1 MQFTNKEIRRITYP
15 VLISLLMQQL
25 IGLTDTA
32 YLGRVGEVELGAS
45 AVASMYYLAIYMLGF
60 GFSVGAQILI
70 ARRNGEKKYHR
81 IGAIFMQGTLFLLI
95 IATGVFILSKIY
107 SPQVLHLMIKSKDV
121 YHAAIDYMDWRV
133 YGFFF
138 SFTSAMFRAFYIGTT
153 QTKILTINS
162 IFMVFTNMVLNY
174 LLIFGKL
181 GFPVM
186 GIAGAAIASSIS
198 EAVSVVFFCIYTR
211 RKINYKLYKLF
222 YFAGFKIKTLFEI
235 LNVSFWTMMQ
245 SFIST
250 GSWLVFFIAIEHLGE
265 RSLAITNIVRN
276 TSALLFIFVNAFAST
291 GSSLVSNLIG
301 KEEIKQVM
309 PLCNSIIKNCYC
321 FVIPLALIIG
331 IFPTLFLRI
340 YTDTPDLIINALPS
354 LWVMLSAYIV
364 AVPAFVYFFAVSG
377 TGSTRS
383 TLLIELFSLCIYVGY
398 IIYVT
403 VYLKMDVAICWTSD
417 IVYYTMIFTSFF
429 YLWKGNWQNRKI

>member
-1 MQFTNKEIRRITYP
+1 MQFTSKEIRHITYP

-70 ARRNGEKKYHR
+70 ARRNGEKQYHR
-81 IGAIFMQGTLFLLI
+81 IGAIFMQGTLFLLV
-95 IATGVFILSKIY
+95 IATCVFILSKVY
-107 SPQVLHLMIKSKDV
+107 SPQLLHLMIKSKDV
-121 YHAAIDYMDWRV
+121 YYAAIDYMDWRV

-138 SFTSAMFRAFYIGTT
+138 SFISVMFRAFYIGTT
-153 QTKILTINS
+153 QTKTLTINS
-162 IFMVFTNMVLNY
+162 VVMVLTNMILNY
-174 LLIFGKL
+174 ILIFGKL
-181 GFPVM
+181 GFPAM

-198 EAVSVVFFCIYTR
+198 EAVSVIFFCIYTHQ
-211 RKINYKLYKLF
+211 KVNYKLYRLF
-222 YFAGFKIKTLFEI
+222 HFAGFKIKTLLEI
-235 LNVSFWTMMQ
+235 LNVSFWTMIQ

-301 KEEIKQVM
+301 NGEIKKVM
-309 PLCNSIIKNCYC
+309 PLCNNIIRNCYC
-321 FVIPLALIIG
+321 FVIPLAIIIA
-331 IFPTLFLRI
+331 IFPTMFLRI
-340 YTDTPDLIINALPS
+340 YTDNPDLIANALPS

-383 TLLIELFSLCIYVGY
+383 TLFIELCSLCIYVGY
-398 IIYVT
+398 IVYIA

-417 IVYYTMIFTSFF
+417 IVYYAMIFTSFF
-429 YLWKGNWQNRKI
+429 YLWKGNWQNKKI

>member
-1 MQFTNKEIRRITYP
+1 MQFTSKEIRHITYP

-70 ARRNGEKKYHR
+70 ARRNGEKQYHR
-81 IGAIFMQGTLFLLI
+81 IGAIFMQGTLFLLV
-95 IATGVFILSKIY
+95 IATCVFILSKVY
-107 SPQVLHLMIKSKDV
+107 SPQLLHLMITSKDV

-138 SFTSAMFRAFYIGTT
+138 SFISVMFRAFYIGTT
-153 QTKILTINS
+153 QTKTLTINS
-162 IFMVFTNMVLNY
+162 IVMVLTNMILNY
-174 LLIFGKL
+174 ILIFGKL
-181 GFPVM
+181 GFPAM

-198 EAVSVVFFCIYTR
+198 EAVSVIFFCIYTHQ
-211 RKINYKLYKLF
+211 KVNYKLYRLF
-222 YFAGFKIKTLFEI
+222 HFAGFKIKTLLEI
-235 LNVSFWTMMQ
+235 LNVSFWTMIQ

-301 KEEIKQVM
+301 NGEIKKVM
-309 PLCNSIIKNCYC
+309 PLCNNIIRNCYC
-321 FVIPLALIIG
+321 FVIPLAIIIA
-331 IFPTLFLRI
+331 IFPTMFLRI
-340 YTDTPDLIINALPS
+340 YTDTPDLIANALPS

-383 TLLIELFSLCIYVGY
+383 TLFIELCSLCIYVGY
-398 IIYVT
+398 IVYIA
-403 VYLKMDVAICWTSD
+403 VYLKMDVTICWTSD
-417 IVYYTMIFTSFF
+417 IVYYAMIFTSFF
-429 YLWKGNWQNRKI
+429 YLWKGNWQNKKI

>member
-1 MQFTNKEIRRITYP
+1 MQFTSKEIRHITYP

-70 ARRNGEKKYHR
+70 ARRNGEKQYHR
-81 IGAIFMQGTLFLLI
+81 IGAIFMQGTLFLLV
-95 IATGVFILSKIY
+95 IATCVFILSKVY
-107 SPQVLHLMIKSKDV
+107 SPQLLHLMIKSKDV

-138 SFTSAMFRAFYIGTT
+138 SFISVMFRAFYIGTT
-153 QTKILTINS
+153 QTKTLTINS
-162 IFMVFTNMVLNY
+162 VVMVLTNMILNY
-174 LLIFGKL
+174 ILIFGKL
-181 GFPVM
+181 GFPAM

-198 EAVSVVFFCIYTR
+198 EAVSVIFFCIYTHQ
-211 RKINYKLYKLF
+211 KVNYKLYRLF
-222 YFAGFKIKTLFEI
+222 HFASFKIKTLLEI
-235 LNVSFWTMMQ
+235 LNVSFWTMIQ

-301 KEEIKQVM
+301 NGEIKKVM
-309 PLCNSIIKNCYC
+309 PLCNNIIRNCYC
-321 FVIPLALIIG
+321 FVIPLAIIIA
-331 IFPTLFLRI
+331 IFPTMFLRI
-340 YTDTPDLIINALPS
+340 YTDTPDLIANALPS

-383 TLLIELFSLCIYVGY
+383 TLFIELCSLYVGY
-398 IIYVT
+398 IVYIA

-417 IVYYTMIFTSFF
+417 IVYYAMIFTSFF
-429 YLWKGNWQNRKI
+429 YLWKGNWQNKKI

>member
-1 MQFTNKEIRRITYP
+1 MQFTSKEIRHITYP

-70 ARRNGEKKYHR
+70 ARRNGEKQYHR
-81 IGAIFMQGTLFLLI
+81 IGAIFMQGTLFLLV
-95 IATGVFILSKIY
+95 IATCVFILSKVY
-107 SPQVLHLMIKSKDV
+107 SPQLLHLMIKSKDV

-138 SFTSAMFRAFYIGTT
+138 SFISVMFRAFYIGTT
-153 QTKILTINS
+153 QTKTLTINS
-162 IFMVFTNMVLNY
+162 VVMVLTNMILNY
-174 LLIFGKL
+174 ILIFGKL
-181 GFPVM
+181 GFPAM

-198 EAVSVVFFCIYTR
+198 EAVSVIFFCIYTHQ
-211 RKINYKLYKLF
+211 KVNYKLYRLF
-222 YFAGFKIKTLFEI
+222 HFAGFKIKTLLEI
-235 LNVSFWTMMQ
+235 LNVSFWTMIQ

-265 RSLAITNIVRN
+265 RSLSITNIVRN

-301 KEEIKQVM
+301 NGEIKKVM
-309 PLCNSIIKNCYC
+309 PLCNNIIRNCYC
-321 FVIPLALIIG
+321 FVIPLAIIIA
-331 IFPTLFLRI
+331 IFPTMFLRI
-340 YTDTPDLIINALPS
+340 YTDTPDLIANALPS

-383 TLLIELFSLCIYVGY
+383 TLFIELYSLCIYVGY
-398 IIYVT
+398 IVYIA

-417 IVYYTMIFTSFF
+417 IVYYAMIFTSFF
-429 YLWKGNWQNRKI
+429 YLWKGNWQNKKI

>member
-1 MQFTNKEIRRITYP
+1 MQFTSKEIRHITYP

-45 AVASMYYLAIYMLGF
+45 AGASMYYLAIYMLGF

-70 ARRNGEKKYHR
+70 ARRNGEKQYHR
-81 IGAIFMQGTLFLLI
+81 IGAIFMQGTLFLLV
-95 IATGVFILSKIY
+95 IATCVFILSKVY
-107 SPQVLHLMIKSKDV
+107 SPQLLHLMIKSKDV

-138 SFTSAMFRAFYIGTT
+138 SFISVMFRAFYIGTT
-153 QTKILTINS
+153 QTKTLTINS
-162 IFMVFTNMVLNY
+162 VVMVLTNMILNY
-174 LLIFGKL
+174 ILIFGKL
-181 GFPVM
+181 GFPAM

-198 EAVSVVFFCIYTR
+198 EAVSVIFFCIYTHQ
-211 RKINYKLYKLF
+211 KVNYKLYRLF
-222 YFAGFKIKTLFEI
+222 HFASFKIKTLLEI
-235 LNVSFWTMMQ
+235 LNVSFWTMIQ

-301 KEEIKQVM
+301 NGEIKKVM
-309 PLCNSIIKNCYC
+309 PLCNNIIRNCYC
-321 FVIPLALIIG
+321 FVIPLAIIIA
-331 IFPTLFLRI
+331 IFPTMFLRI
-340 YTDTPDLIINALPS
+340 YTDTPDLIANALPS

-383 TLLIELFSLCIYVGY
+383 TLFIELCSLCIYVGY
-398 IIYVT
+398 IVYIA

-417 IVYYTMIFTSFF
+417 IVYYAMIFTSFF
-429 YLWKGNWQNRKI
+429 YLWKGNWQNKKI

>member
-1 MQFTNKEIRRITYP
+1 MQFTSKEIRHITYP

-70 ARRNGEKKYHR
+70 ARRNGEKQYHR
-81 IGAIFMQGTLFLLI
+81 IGAIFMQGTLFLLV
-95 IATGVFILSKIY
+95 IATCVFILSKVY
-107 SPQVLHLMIKSKDV
+107 SPQLLHLMIKSKDV

-138 SFTSAMFRAFYIGTT
+138 SFISVMFRAFYIGTT
-153 QTKILTINS
+153 QTKTLTINS
-162 IFMVFTNMVLNY
+162 VVMVLTNMILNY
-174 LLIFGKL
+174 ILIFGKL
-181 GFPVM
+181 GFPAM

-198 EAVSVVFFCIYTR
+198 EAVSVIFFCIYTHQ
-211 RKINYKLYKLF
+211 KVNYKLYRLF
-222 YFAGFKIKTLFEI
+222 HFAGFKIKTLLEI
-235 LNVSFWTMMQ
+235 LNVSFWTMIQ

-301 KEEIKQVM
+301 NGEIKKVM
-309 PLCNSIIKNCYC
+309 PLCNNIIRNCYC
-321 FVIPLALIIG
+321 FVIPLAIIIA
-331 IFPTLFLRI
+331 IFPTMFLRI
-340 YTDTPDLIINALPS
+340 YTDNPDLIANALPS

-383 TLLIELFSLCIYVGY
+383 TLFIELCSLCIYVGY
-398 IIYVT
+398 IVYIA

-417 IVYYTMIFTSFF
+417 IVYYAMIFTSFF
-429 YLWKGNWQNRKI
+429 YLWKGNWQNKKI

>member
-1 MQFTNKEIRRITYP
+1 MQFTSKEIRHITYP

-70 ARRNGEKKYHR
+70 ARRNGEKQYHR
-81 IGAIFMQGTLFLLI
+81 IGAIFMQGTLFLLV
-95 IATGVFILSKIY
+95 IATCVFILSKVY
-107 SPQVLHLMIKSKDV
+107 SPQLLHLMIKSKDV
-121 YHAAIDYMDWRV
+121 YYAAIDYMDWRV

-138 SFTSAMFRAFYIGTT
+138 SFISVMFRAFYIGTT
-153 QTKILTINS
+153 QTKTLTINS
-162 IFMVFTNMVLNY
+162 VVMVLTNMILNY
-174 LLIFGKL
+174 ILIFGKL
-181 GFPVM
+181 GFPAM

-198 EAVSVVFFCIYTR
+198 EAVSVIFFCIYTHQ
-211 RKINYKLYKLF
+211 KVNYKLYRLF
-222 YFAGFKIKTLFEI
+222 HFAGFKIKTLLEI
-235 LNVSFWTMMQ
+235 LNVSFWTMIQ

-301 KEEIKQVM
+301 NGEIKKVM
-309 PLCNSIIKNCYC
+309 PLCNNIIRNCYC
-321 FVIPLALIIG
+321 FVIPLAIIIA
-331 IFPTLFLRI
+331 IFPTMFLRI
-340 YTDTPDLIINALPS
+340 YTDTPDLIANALPS

-383 TLLIELFSLCIYVGY
+383 TLFIELCSLSIYVGY
-398 IIYVT
+398 IVYIA

-417 IVYYTMIFTSFF
+417 IVYYAMIFTSFF
-429 YLWKGNWQNRKI
+429 YLWKGNWQNKKI

>member
-211 RKINYKLYKLF
+211 RKINYKLF

-301 KEEIKQVM
+301 KGEIKQVM

>member
-1 MQFTNKEIRRITYP
+1 MQFTSKEIRHITYP

-70 ARRNGEKKYHR
+70 ARRNGEKQYHR
-81 IGAIFMQGTLFLLI
+81 IGAIFMQGTLFLLV
-95 IATGVFILSKIY
+95 IATCVFILSKVY
-107 SPQVLHLMIKSKDV
+107 SPQLLHLMIKSKDV

-138 SFTSAMFRAFYIGTT
+138 SFISVMFRAFYIGTT
-153 QTKILTINS
+153 QTKTLTINS
-162 IFMVFTNMVLNY
+162 VVMVLTNMILNY
-174 LLIFGKL
+174 ILIFGKL
-181 GFPVM
+181 GFPAM

-198 EAVSVVFFCIYTR
+198 EAVSVIFFCIYTHQ
-211 RKINYKLYKLF
+211 KVNYKLYRLF
-222 YFAGFKIKTLFEI
+222 HFAGFKIKTLLEI
-235 LNVSFWTMMQ
+235 LNVSFWTMIQ

-301 KEEIKQVM
+301 NGEIKKVM
-309 PLCNSIIKNCYC
+309 PLCNNIIRNCYC
-321 FVIPLALIIG
+321 FIIPLAIIIA
-331 IFPTLFLRI
+331 IFPTMFLRI
-340 YTDTPDLIINALPS
+340 YTDTPDLIANALPS

-383 TLLIELFSLCIYVGY
+383 TLFIELCSLCIYVGY
-398 IIYVT
+398 IVYIA

-417 IVYYTMIFTSFF
+417 IVYYAMIFTSFF
-429 YLWKGNWQNRKI
+429 YLWKGNWQNKKI

>member
-1 MQFTNKEIRRITYP
+1 MQFTSKEIRHITYP

-70 ARRNGEKKYHR
+70 ARRNGEKQYHR
-81 IGAIFMQGTLFLLI
+81 IGAIFMQGTLFLLV
-95 IATGVFILSKIY
+95 IATCVFILSKVY
-107 SPQVLHLMIKSKDV
+107 SPQLLHLMIKSKDV

-138 SFTSAMFRAFYIGTT
+138 SFISVMFRAFYIGTT
-153 QTKILTINS
+153 QTKTLTINS
-162 IFMVFTNMVLNY
+162 VVMVLTNMILNY
-174 LLIFGKL
+174 ILIFGKL
-181 GFPVM
+181 GFPAM

-198 EAVSVVFFCIYTR
+198 EAVSVIFFCIYTHQ
-211 RKINYKLYKLF
+211 KVKYKLYRLF
-222 YFAGFKIKTLFEI
+222 HFAGFKIKTLLEI
-235 LNVSFWTMMQ
+235 LNVSFWTMIQ

-301 KEEIKQVM
+301 NGEIKKVM
-309 PLCNSIIKNCYC
+309 PLCNNIIRNCYC
-321 FVIPLALIIG
+321 FVIPLAIIIA
-331 IFPTLFLRI
+331 IFPTMFLRI
-340 YTDTPDLIINALPS
+340 YTDTPDLIANALPS

-383 TLLIELFSLCIYVGY
+383 TLFIELCSLCIYVGY
-398 IIYVT
+398 IVYIA

-417 IVYYTMIFTSFF
+417 IVYYAMIFTSFF
-429 YLWKGNWQNRKI
+429 YLWKGNWQNKKI

>member
-1 MQFTNKEIRRITYP
+1 MQFTSKEIRHITYP

-70 ARRNGEKKYHR
+70 ARRNGEKQYHR
-81 IGAIFMQGTLFLLI
+81 IGAIFMQGTLFLLV
-95 IATGVFILSKIY
+95 IATCVFILSKVY
-107 SPQVLHLMIKSKDV
+107 SPQLLHLMIKSKDV

-138 SFTSAMFRAFYIGTT
+138 SFISVMFRAFYIGTT
-153 QTKILTINS
+153 QTKTLTINS
-162 IFMVFTNMVLNY
+162 VVMVLTNMILNY
-174 LLIFGKL
+174 ILIFGKL
-181 GFPVM
+181 GFPAM

-198 EAVSVVFFCIYTR
+198 EAVSVIFFCIYTHQ
-211 RKINYKLYKLF
+211 KVNYKLYRLF
-222 YFAGFKIKTLFEI
+222 HFAGFKIKTLLEI
-235 LNVSFWTMMQ
+235 LNVSFWTMIQ

-301 KEEIKQVM
+301 NGEIKKVM
-309 PLCNSIIKNCYC
+309 PLCNNIIRNCYC
-321 FVIPLALIIG
+321 FVIPLAIIIA
-331 IFPTLFLRI
+331 IFPTMFLRI
-340 YTDTPDLIINALPS
+340 YTDTPDLIANALPS

-383 TLLIELFSLCIYVGY
+383 TLFIELCSLCIYVGY
-398 IIYVT
+398 IVYIA
-403 VYLKMDVAICWTSD
+403 VYLKMDVAICWPAD
-417 IVYYTMIFTSFF
+417 IVYYAMLFTSFF
-429 YLWKGNWQNRKI
+429 YLWKGNWQNKKI

>member
-1 MQFTNKEIRRITYP
+1 MQFTSKEIRHITYP

-70 ARRNGEKKYHR
+70 ARRNGEKQYHR
-81 IGAIFMQGTLFLLI
+81 IGAIFMQGTLFLLV
-95 IATGVFILSKIY
+95 IATCVFILSKVY
-107 SPQVLHLMIKSKDV
+107 SPQLLHLMIKSKDV

-138 SFTSAMFRAFYIGTT
+138 SFISVMFRAFYIGTT
-153 QTKILTINS
+153 QTKTLTINS
-162 IFMVFTNMVLNY
+162 VVMVLTNMILNY
-174 LLIFGKL
+174 ILIFGKL
-181 GFPVM
+181 GFPAM

-198 EAVSVVFFCIYTR
+198 EAVSVIFFCIYTHQ
-211 RKINYKLYKLF
+211 KVNYKLYRLF
-222 YFAGFKIKTLFEI
+222 HFAGFKIKTLLEI
-235 LNVSFWTMMQ
+235 LNVSFWTMIQ

-301 KEEIKQVM
+301 NGEIKKVM
-309 PLCNSIIKNCYC
+309 PLCNNIIRNCYC
-321 FVIPLALIIG
+321 FVIPLAIIIA
-331 IFPTLFLRI
+331 IFPTMFLRI
-340 YTDTPDLIINALPS
+340 YTDTPDLIANALPS

-383 TLLIELFSLCIYVGY
+383 TLFIELCSLCIYVGY
-398 IIYVT
+398 IVYIA

-417 IVYYTMIFTSFF
+417 IVYYAMIFTSFF
-429 YLWKGNWQNRKI
+429 YLCKGNWQNKKI

>member
-1 MQFTNKEIRRITYP
+1 MQFTSKEIRHITYP

-70 ARRNGEKKYHR
+70 ARRNGEKQYHR
-81 IGAIFMQGTLFLLI
+81 IGAIFMQGTLFLLV
-95 IATGVFILSKIY
+95 IATCVFILSKVY
-107 SPQVLHLMIKSKDV
+107 SPQLLHLMIKSKDV

-138 SFTSAMFRAFYIGTT
+138 SFISVMFRAFYIGTT
-153 QTKILTINS
+153 QTKTLTINS
-162 IFMVFTNMVLNY
+162 VVMVLTNMILNY
-174 LLIFGKL
+174 ILIFGKL
-181 GFPVM
+181 GFPAM

-198 EAVSVVFFCIYTR
+198 EAVSVIFFCIYTHQ
-211 RKINYKLYKLF
+211 KVNYKLYRLF
-222 YFAGFKIKTLFEI
+222 HFAGFKIKTLLEI
-235 LNVSFWTMMQ
+235 LNVSFWTMIQ

-301 KEEIKQVM
+301 NGEIKKVM
-309 PLCNSIIKNCYC
+309 PLCNNIIRNCYC
-321 FVIPLALIIG
+321 FVIPLAIIIA
-331 IFPTLFLRI
+331 IFPTMFLRI
-340 YTDTPDLIINALPS
+340 YTDTPDLIANALPS

-383 TLLIELFSLCIYVGY
+383 TLFIELCSLCIYVGY
-398 IIYVT
+398 IVYIA

-417 IVYYTMIFTSFF
+417 IVYYAMIFTSFF
-429 YLWKGNWQNRKI
+429 YLWKGNWQNKKI

>member
-1 MQFTNKEIRRITYP
+1 MQFTSKEIRHITYP

-70 ARRNGEKKYHR
+70 ARRNGEKQYHR
-81 IGAIFMQGTLFLLI
+81 IGAIFTQGTLFLLV
-95 IATGVFILSKIY
+95 IATCVFILSKVY
-107 SPQVLHLMIKSKDV
+107 SPQLLHLMIKSKDV

-138 SFTSAMFRAFYIGTT
+138 SFISVMFRAFYIGTT

-162 IFMVFTNMVLNY
+162 IVMVLTNMILNY
-174 LLIFGKL
+174 ILIFGKC
-181 GFPVM
+181 GFPTM

-198 EAVSVVFFCIYTR
+198 EAVSVVFFCLYTHQ
-211 RKINYKLYKLF
+211 KVNYKLYKLF
-222 YFAGFKIKTLFEI
+222 HFTGFKIKTLFEI
-235 LNVSFWTMMQ
+235 LNVSFWTMLQ

-301 KEEIKQVM
+301 NGEIKRVM
-309 PLCNSIIKNCYC
+309 PLCNNIIKNCYC
-321 FVIPLALIIG
+321 FIITLSLTIA

-340 YTDTPDLIINALPS
+340 STDTPDLIVNAHPS

-364 AVPAFVYFFAVSG
+364 AIPAFVYFFAVSG

-383 TLLIELFSLCIYVGY
+383 TLLIELCSLCIYVGY
-398 IIYVT
+398 IVYIA

-417 IVYYTMIFTSFF
+417 IVYYAMIFTSFF
-429 YLWKGNWQNRKI
+429 YLWKGNWKNKKI

>member
-1 MQFTNKEIRRITYP
+1 MQFTSKEIRHITYP

-70 ARRNGEKKYHR
+70 ARRNGEKQYHR
-81 IGAIFMQGTLFLLI
+81 IGAIFMQGTLFLLV
-95 IATGVFILSKIY
+95 IATCVFILSKVY
-107 SPQVLHLMIKSKDV
+107 SPQLLHLMIKSKDV
-121 YHAAIDYMDWRV
+121 YYAAIDYMDWRV

-138 SFTSAMFRAFYIGTT
+138 SFISVMFRAFYIGTT
-153 QTKILTINS
+153 QTKTLTINS
-162 IFMVFTNMVLNY
+162 VVMVLTNMILNY
-174 LLIFGKL
+174 ILIFGKL
-181 GFPVM
+181 GFPAM

-198 EAVSVVFFCIYTR
+198 EAVAVIFFCIYTHQ
-211 RKINYKLYKLF
+211 KVNYKLYRLF
-222 YFAGFKIKTLFEI
+222 HFAGFKIKTLLEI
-235 LNVSFWTMMQ
+235 LNVSFWTMIQ

-301 KEEIKQVM
+301 NGEIKKVM
-309 PLCNSIIKNCYC
+309 PLCNNIIRNCYC
-321 FVIPLALIIG
+321 FVIPLAIIIA
-331 IFPTLFLRI
+331 IFPTMFLRI
-340 YTDTPDLIINALPS
+340 YTDTPGLIANALPS

-383 TLLIELFSLCIYVGY
+383 TLFIELCSLCIYVGY
-398 IIYVT
+398 IVYIA

-417 IVYYTMIFTSFF
+417 IVYYAMIFTSFF
-429 YLWKGNWQNRKI
+429 YLWKGNWQNKKI

>member
-70 ARRNGEKKYHR
+70 ARRNGEKKYYR

-301 KEEIKQVM
+301 KGEIKQVM

>member
-1 MQFTNKEIRRITYP
+1 MQFTSKEIRHITYP

-70 ARRNGEKKYHR
+70 ARRNGEKQYHR
-81 IGAIFMQGTLFLLI
+81 IGAIFMQGTLFLLV
-95 IATGVFILSKIY
+95 IATCVFILSKVY
-107 SPQVLHLMIKSKDV
+107 SPQLLHLMITSKDV

-138 SFTSAMFRAFYIGTT
+138 SFISVMFRAFYIGTT
-153 QTKILTINS
+153 QTKTLTINS
-162 IFMVFTNMVLNY
+162 IVMVLTNMILNY
-174 LLIFGKL
+174 ILIFGKL
-181 GFPVM
+181 GFPAM

-198 EAVSVVFFCIYTR
+198 EAVSVIFFCIYTHQ
-211 RKINYKLYKLF
+211 KVNYKLYRLF
-222 YFAGFKIKTLFEI
+222 HFAGFKIKTLLEI
-235 LNVSFWTMMQ
+235 LNVSFWTMIQ

-291 GSSLVSNLIG
+291 ASSLVSNLIG
-301 KEEIKQVM
+301 NGEIKKVM
-309 PLCNSIIKNCYC
+309 PLCNNIIRNCYC
-321 FVIPLALIIG
+321 FVIPLAIIIA
-331 IFPTLFLRI
+331 IFPTMFLRI
-340 YTDTPDLIINALPS
+340 YTDTPDLIANALPS

-383 TLLIELFSLCIYVGY
+383 TLFIELCSLCIYVGY
-398 IIYVT
+398 IVYIA

-417 IVYYTMIFTSFF
+417 IVYYAMIFTSFF
-429 YLWKGNWQNRKI
+429 YLWKGNWQNKKI

>member
-1 MQFTNKEIRRITYP
+1 MQFTSKEIRHITYP

-70 ARRNGEKKYHR
+70 ARRNGEKQYHR
-81 IGAIFMQGTLFLLI
+81 IGAIFMQGTLFLLV
-95 IATGVFILSKIY
+95 IATCVFILSKVY
-107 SPQVLHLMIKSKDV
+107 SPQLLHLMITSKDV

-138 SFTSAMFRAFYIGTT
+138 SFISVMFRAFYIGTT
-153 QTKILTINS
+153 QTKTLTINS
-162 IFMVFTNMVLNY
+162 IVMVLTNMILNY
-174 LLIFGKL
+174 ILIFGKL
-181 GFPVM
+181 GFPAM

-198 EAVSVVFFCIYTR
+198 EAVSVIFFCIYTHQ
-211 RKINYKLYKLF
+211 KVNYKLYRLF
-222 YFAGFKIKTLFEI
+222 HFAGFKIKTLLEI
-235 LNVSFWTMMQ
+235 LNVSFWTMIQ

-301 KEEIKQVM
+301 NGEIKKVM
-309 PLCNSIIKNCYC
+309 PLCNNS
-321 FVIPLALIIG
+321 
-331 IFPTLFLRI
+331 
-340 YTDTPDLIINALPS
+340 
-354 LWVMLSAYIV
+354 
-364 AVPAFVYFFAVSG
+364 
-377 TGSTRS
+377 
-383 TLLIELFSLCIYVGY
+383 
-398 IIYVT
+398 
-403 VYLKMDVAICWTSD
+403 
-417 IVYYTMIFTSFF
+417 
-429 YLWKGNWQNRKI
+429 

>member
-1 MQFTNKEIRRITYP
+1 MQFTSKEIRHITYP

-70 ARRNGEKKYHR
+70 ARRNGEKQYHR
-81 IGAIFMQGTLFLLI
+81 IGAIFMQGTLFLLV
-95 IATGVFILSKIY
+95 IATCVFILSKVY
-107 SPQVLHLMIKSKDV
+107 SPQLLHLMIKSKDV
-121 YHAAIDYMDWRV
+121 YYAAIDYMDWRV

-138 SFTSAMFRAFYIGTT
+138 SFISVMFRAFYIGTT
-153 QTKILTINS
+153 QTKTLTINS
-162 IFMVFTNMVLNY
+162 VVMVLTNMILNY
-174 LLIFGKL
+174 ILIFGKL
-181 GFPVM
+181 GFPAM

-198 EAVSVVFFCIYTR
+198 EAVSVIFFCIYTHQ
-211 RKINYKLYKLF
+211 KVNYKLYRLF
-222 YFAGFKIKTLFEI
+222 HFAGFKIKTLLEI
-235 LNVSFWTMMQ
+235 LNVSFWTMIQ

-301 KEEIKQVM
+301 NGEIKKVM
-309 PLCNSIIKNCYC
+309 PLCNNIIRNCYC
-321 FVIPLALIIG
+321 FVIPLAIIIS
-331 IFPTLFLRI
+331 IFPTIFLRI
-340 YTDTPDLIINALPS
+340 YTDTPDLIANALPS

-383 TLLIELFSLCIYVGY
+383 TLFIELCSLCIYVGY
-398 IIYVT
+398 IVYIA

-417 IVYYTMIFTSFF
+417 IVYYAMIFTSFF
-429 YLWKGNWQNRKI
+429 YLWKGNWQNKKI

>member
-1 MQFTNKEIRRITYP
+1 
-15 VLISLLMQQL
+15 MQQL

-70 ARRNGEKKYHR
+70 ARRNGEKQYHR
-81 IGAIFMQGTLFLLI
+81 IGAIFMQGTLFLLV
-95 IATGVFILSKIY
+95 IATCVFILSKVY
-107 SPQVLHLMIKSKDV
+107 SPQLLHLMITSKDV

-138 SFTSAMFRAFYIGTT
+138 SFISVMFRAFYIGTT
-153 QTKILTINS
+153 QTKTLTINS
-162 IFMVFTNMVLNY
+162 IVMVLTNMILNY
-174 LLIFGKL
+174 ILIFGKL
-181 GFPVM
+181 GFPAM

-198 EAVSVVFFCIYTR
+198 EAVSVIFFCIYTHQ
-211 RKINYKLYKLF
+211 KVNYKLYRLF
-222 YFAGFKIKTLFEI
+222 HFAGFKIKTLLEI
-235 LNVSFWTMMQ
+235 LNVSFWTMIQ

-301 KEEIKQVM
+301 NGEIKKVM
-309 PLCNSIIKNCYC
+309 PLCNNIIRNCYC
-321 FVIPLALIIG
+321 FVIPLAIIIA
-331 IFPTLFLRI
+331 IFPTMFLRI
-340 YTDTPDLIINALPS
+340 YTDTPDLIANALPS

-383 TLLIELFSLCIYVGY
+383 TLFIELCSLCIYVGY
-398 IIYVT
+398 IVYIA

-417 IVYYTMIFTSFF
+417 IVYYAMIFTSFF
-429 YLWKGNWQNRKI
+429 YLWKGNWQNKKI

>member
-1 MQFTNKEIRRITYP
+1 MQFTSKEIRHITYP

-70 ARRNGEKKYHR
+70 ARRNGEKQYHR
-81 IGAIFMQGTLFLLI
+81 IGAIFMQGTLFLLV
-95 IATGVFILSKIY
+95 IATCVFILSKVY
-107 SPQVLHLMIKSKDV
+107 SPQLLHLMITSKDV

-138 SFTSAMFRAFYIGTT
+138 SFISVMFRAFYIGTT
-153 QTKILTINS
+153 QTKTLTINS
-162 IFMVFTNMVLNY
+162 IVMVLTNMILNY
-174 LLIFGKL
+174 ILIFGKL
-181 GFPVM
+181 GFPAM

-198 EAVSVVFFCIYTR
+198 EAVSVIFFCIYTHQ
-211 RKINYKLYKLF
+211 KVNYKLYRLF
-222 YFAGFKIKTLFEI
+222 HFAGFKIKTLLEI
-235 LNVSFWTMMQ
+235 LNVSFWTMIL

-301 KEEIKQVM
+301 NGEIKKVM
-309 PLCNSIIKNCYC
+309 PLCNNIIRNCYC
-321 FVIPLALIIG
+321 FVIPLAIIIA
-331 IFPTLFLRI
+331 IFPTMFLRI
-340 YTDTPDLIINALPS
+340 YTDTPDLIANALPS

-383 TLLIELFSLCIYVGY
+383 TLFIELCSLCIYVGY
-398 IIYVT
+398 IVYIA

-417 IVYYTMIFTSFF
+417 IVYYAMIFTSFF
-429 YLWKGNWQNRKI
+429 YLWKGNWQNKKI

>member
-1 MQFTNKEIRRITYP
+1 MEFTSKEIRHITYP

-95 IATGVFILSKIY
+95 IATCVFILSKVY
-107 SPQVLHLMIKSKDV
+107 SPQLLHLMIKSKDI
-121 YHAAIDYMDWRV
+121 YHAAMDYMDWRV

-138 SFTSAMFRAFYIGTT
+138 SFISVMFRAFYIGTT
-153 QTKILTINS
+153 QTNILTINS
-162 IFMVFTNMVLNY
+162 VIMVLTNMILNY
-174 LLIFGKL
+174 ILIFGKL
-181 GFPVM
+181 GFPPM

-198 EAVSVVFFCIYTR
+198 EAVSVVFFCIYTHQ
-211 RKINYKLYKLF
+211 KINHKLYKLF
-222 YFAGFKIKTLFEI
+222 YFTGFKIKTLFEI
-235 LNVSFWTMMQ
+235 LNVSFWTMIQ

-250 GSWLVFFIAIEHLGE
+250 GSWLVFFVAIEHLGE

-276 TSALLFIFVNAFAST
+276 TSAILFIFVNAFAST

-301 KEEIKQVM
+301 NGEIKKVM
-309 PLCNSIIKNCYC
+309 PLCNNIIKNCYC
-321 FVIPLALIIG
+321 FVIPLVITIAL
-331 IFPTLFLRI
+331 FPTMFLRI
-340 YTDTPDLIINALPS
+340 YTDTPDLIANTLPS
-354 LWVMLSAYIV
+354 LWMMLSAYIV

-383 TLLIELFSLCIYVGY
+383 TLLIELCSLCVYVGY
-398 IIYVT
+398 ILYVA
-403 VYLKMDVAICWTSD
+403 VYLKMDVAVCWTSD
-417 IVYYTMIFTSFF
+417 IVYYAMIFTSFF
-429 YLWKGNWQNRKI
+429 YLWKGKWQNKKI

>member
-1 MQFTNKEIRRITYP
+1 MQFTSKEIRHITYP

-70 ARRNGEKKYHR
+70 ARRNGEKQYHR
-81 IGAIFMQGTLFLLI
+81 IGAIFMQGTLFLLV
-95 IATGVFILSKIY
+95 IATCVFILSKVY
-107 SPQVLHLMIKSKDV
+107 SPQLLHLMITSKDV

-138 SFTSAMFRAFYIGTT
+138 SFISVMFRAFYIGTT
-153 QTKILTINS
+153 QTKTLTINS
-162 IFMVFTNMVLNY
+162 IVMVLTNMILNY
-174 LLIFGKL
+174 ILIFGKL
-181 GFPVM
+181 GFPAM

-198 EAVSVVFFCIYTR
+198 EAVSVIFFCIYTHQ
-211 RKINYKLYKLF
+211 KVNYKLYRLF
-222 YFAGFKIKTLFEI
+222 HFAGFKIKTLLEI
-235 LNVSFWTMMQ
+235 LNVSFWTMIQ

-276 TSALLFIFVNAFAST
+276 TSALLFIFVNAIAST

-301 KEEIKQVM
+301 NGEIKKVM
-309 PLCNSIIKNCYC
+309 PLCNNIIRNCYC
-321 FVIPLALIIG
+321 FVIPLAIIIA
-331 IFPTLFLRI
+331 IFPTMFLRI
-340 YTDTPDLIINALPS
+340 YTDTPDLIANALPS

-383 TLLIELFSLCIYVGY
+383 TLFIELCSLCIYVGY
-398 IIYVT
+398 IVYIA

-417 IVYYTMIFTSFF
+417 IVYYAMIFTSFF
-429 YLWKGNWQNRKI
+429 YLWKGNWQNKKI

>member
-1 MQFTNKEIRRITYP
+1 MQFTSKEIRHITYP

-70 ARRNGEKKYHR
+70 ARRNGEKQYHR
-81 IGAIFMQGTLFLLI
+81 IGAIFTQGTLFLLV
-95 IATGVFILSKIY
+95 IATCVFILSKVY
-107 SPQVLHLMIKSKDV
+107 SPQLLHLMIKSKDV

-138 SFTSAMFRAFYIGTT
+138 SFISVMFRAFYIGTT

-162 IFMVFTNMVLNY
+162 IVMVFTNMILNY
-174 LLIFGKL
+174 ILIFGKC
-181 GFPVM
+181 GFPTM

-198 EAVSVVFFCIYTR
+198 EAVSVVFFYLYTHQ
-211 RKINYKLYKLF
+211 KVNYKLYKLF
-222 YFAGFKIKTLFEI
+222 HFTGFKIKTLFEI
-235 LNVSFWTMMQ
+235 LNVSFWTMLQ

-250 GSWLVFFIAIEHLGE
+250 GSWLVFFVAIEHLGE

-301 KEEIKQVM
+301 NGEIKRVM
-309 PLCNSIIKNCYC
+309 PLCNNIIKNCYY
-321 FVIPLALIIG
+321 FVIPLALTIA
-331 IFPTLFLRI
+331 IFPTMFLRI
-340 YTDTPDLIINALPS
+340 YTDTPDLIANALPS

-383 TLLIELFSLCIYVGY
+383 TLFIELCSLCIYVGY
-398 IIYVT
+398 IVYIA

-417 IVYYTMIFTSFF
+417 IVYYAMIFTSFF
-429 YLWKGNWQNRKI
+429 YLWKGNWQNKKI

>member
-1 MQFTNKEIRRITYP
+1 MQFTSKEIRHITYP

-70 ARRNGEKKYHR
+70 ARRNGEKQYHR
-81 IGAIFMQGTLFLLI
+81 IGAIFMQGTLFLLV
-95 IATGVFILSKIY
+95 IATCVFILSKVY
-107 SPQVLHLMIKSKDV
+107 SPQLLHLMIKSKDV
-121 YHAAIDYMDWRV
+121 YYAAIDYMDWRV

-138 SFTSAMFRAFYIGTT
+138 SFISVMFRAFYIGTT
-153 QTKILTINS
+153 QTKTLTINS
-162 IFMVFTNMVLNY
+162 VVMVLTNMILNY
-174 LLIFGKL
+174 ILIFGKL
-181 GFPVM
+181 GFPAM

-198 EAVSVVFFCIYTR
+198 EAVSVIFFCIYTHQ
-211 RKINYKLYKLF
+211 KVNYKLYRLF
-222 YFAGFKIKTLFEI
+222 HFAGFKIKTLLEI
-235 LNVSFWTMMQ
+235 LNVSFWTMIQ

-301 KEEIKQVM
+301 NGEIKKVM
-309 PLCNSIIKNCYC
+309 PLCNNIIRNCYC
-321 FVIPLALIIG
+321 FVIPLAIIIA
-331 IFPTLFLRI
+331 IFPTMFLRI
-340 YTDTPDLIINALPS
+340 FTDTPDLIANALPS

-383 TLLIELFSLCIYVGY
+383 TLFIELCSLCIYVGY
-398 IIYVT
+398 IVYIA

-417 IVYYTMIFTSFF
+417 IVYYAMIFTSFF
-429 YLWKGNWQNRKI
+429 YLWKGNWQNKKI

>member
-1 MQFTNKEIRRITYP
+1 MQFTSKEIRHITYP

-70 ARRNGEKKYHR
+70 ARRNGEKQYHR
-81 IGAIFMQGTLFLLI
+81 IGAIFMQGTLFLLV
-95 IATGVFILSKIY
+95 IATCVFILSKVY
-107 SPQVLHLMIKSKDV
+107 SPQLLHLMIKSKDV

-138 SFTSAMFRAFYIGTT
+138 SFISVMFRAFYIGTT
-153 QTKILTINS
+153 QTKTLTINS
-162 IFMVFTNMVLNY
+162 VVMVLTNMILNY
-174 LLIFGKL
+174 ILIFGKL
-181 GFPVM
+181 GFPAM

-198 EAVSVVFFCIYTR
+198 EAVSVIFFCIYTHQ
-211 RKINYKLYKLF
+211 KVNYKLYRLF
-222 YFAGFKIKTLFEI
+222 HFASFKIKTLLEI
-235 LNVSFWTMMQ
+235 LNVSFWTMIQ

-301 KEEIKQVM
+301 NGEIKKVM
-309 PLCNSIIKNCYC
+309 PLCNNIIRNCYC
-321 FVIPLALIIG
+321 FVIPLAIIIA
-331 IFPTLFLRI
+331 IFPTMFLRI
-340 YTDTPDLIINALPS
+340 YTDTPDLIANALPS

-383 TLLIELFSLCIYVGY
+383 TLFIELCSLCIYVGY
-398 IIYVT
+398 IVYIA

-417 IVYYTMIFTSFF
+417 IVYYAMIFTSFF
-429 YLWKGNWQNRKI
+429 YLWKGNWQNKKI

>member
-1 MQFTNKEIRRITYP
+1 MQFTSKEIRHITYP

-70 ARRNGEKKYHR
+70 ARRNGEKQYHR
-81 IGAIFMQGTLFLLI
+81 IGAIFMQGTLFLLV
-95 IATGVFILSKIY
+95 IATCVFILSKVY
-107 SPQVLHLMIKSKDV
+107 SPQLLHLMIKSKDV
-121 YHAAIDYMDWRV
+121 YYAAIDYMDWRV

-138 SFTSAMFRAFYIGTT
+138 SFISVMFRAFYIGTT
-153 QTKILTINS
+153 QTKTLTINS
-162 IFMVFTNMVLNY
+162 VVMVLTNMILNY
-174 LLIFGKL
+174 ILIFGKL
-181 GFPVM
+181 GFPAM

-198 EAVSVVFFCIYTR
+198 EAVSVIFFCIYTHQ
-211 RKINYKLYKLF
+211 KVNYKLYRLF
-222 YFAGFKIKTLFEI
+222 HFAGFKIKTLLEI
-235 LNVSFWTMMQ
+235 LNVSFWTMIQ

-301 KEEIKQVM
+301 NGEIKKVM
-309 PLCNSIIKNCYC
+309 PLCNNIIRNCYC
-321 FVIPLALIIG
+321 FVIPLAIIIA
-331 IFPTLFLRI
+331 IFPTIFLRI
-340 YTDTPDLIINALPS
+340 YTDTPDLIANALPS

-383 TLLIELFSLCIYVGY
+383 TLFIELCSLCIYVGY
-398 IIYVT
+398 IVYIA

-417 IVYYTMIFTSFF
+417 IVYYAMIFTSFF
-429 YLWKGNWQNRKI
+429 YLWKGNWQNKKI

>member
-1 MQFTNKEIRRITYP
+1 MQFTSKEIRHITYP

-70 ARRNGEKKYHR
+70 ARRNGEKQYHR
-81 IGAIFMQGTLFLLI
+81 IGAIFTQGTLFLLV
-95 IATGVFILSKIY
+95 IATCVFILSKVY
-107 SPQVLHLMIKSKDV
+107 SPQLLHLMIKSKDV

-138 SFTSAMFRAFYIGTT
+138 SFISVMFRAFYIGTT

-162 IFMVFTNMVLNY
+162 IVMVLTNMILNY
-174 LLIFGKL
+174 ILIFGKC
-181 GFPVM
+181 GFPTM

-198 EAVSVVFFCIYTR
+198 EAVSVVFFCLYTHQ
-211 RKINYKLYKLF
+211 KVNYKLYKLF
-222 YFAGFKIKTLFEI
+222 HFTGFKIKTLFEI
-235 LNVSFWTMMQ
+235 LNVSFWTMLQ

-301 KEEIKQVM
+301 NGEIKRVM
-309 PLCNSIIKNCYC
+309 PLCNNIILKS
-321 FVIPLALIIG
+321 ATIIQ
-331 IFPTLFLRI
+331 
-340 YTDTPDLIINALPS
+340 YTI
-354 LWVMLSAYIV
+354 
-364 AVPAFVYFFAVSG
+364 
-377 TGSTRS
+377 
-383 TLLIELFSLCIYVGY
+383 
-398 IIYVT
+398 
-403 VYLKMDVAICWTSD
+403 
-417 IVYYTMIFTSFF
+417 
-429 YLWKGNWQNRKI
+429 KGRFMSR